1 MVQIRKRRWVCV
13 AIYPL
18 TPAKPAWSPGAC
30 LRNRSDCDGFC
41 ICGGKETDERIRDAG
56 DVPAAVEGFFRQQG
70 RAL

>member
-1 MVQIRKRRWVCV
+1 MRAMLALEQRDFKKHSAVISN
-13 AIYPL
+13 ASI
-18 TPAKPAWSPGAC
+18 